1 MIRRLLL
8 DHPASMGESY
18 GEHLAIAA
26 SFSLELFVASAACAV
41 HAVVPGLF
49 VSTGSRAV
57 ADLNARLVEGRRRRA
72 APAPTLAPDGLAGTW
87 SI

>member
-1 MIRRLLL
+1 MFRRLFL
-8 DHPASMGESY
+8 DHPATMDETY

-26 SFSLELFVASAACAV
+26 SFASGLFAASVACAI
-41 HAVVPGLF
+41 HALVPGLF
-49 VSTGSRAV
+49 VTTGSRAI

-72 APAPTLAPDGLAGTW
+72 APAPGAIVGTW